1 MERGSLRGF
10 YVSELKKCHDSES
23 QLAAALETAAKA
35 SSSPE
40 LRSGFENHLHETRDH
55 AALIQ
60 MILETLGERLP
71 EPEQSKQA
79 KCVGMRA
86 LISDL
91 EELMEGDL
99 AGNAL
104 DCALVA
110 YGQRIEHYE
119 IATYGTLR
127 DYATALGDRDTAS
140 QLQNTLE
147 EEQEIDRLLTQIGQA
162 INAEL
167 AREESSGAETPQPAV
182 DHEPK
187 TRIKPAA

>member
-10 YVSELKKCHDSES
+10 YVSELKKSHDAES
-23 QLAAALETAAKA
+23 QLTDALDSAAKA
-35 SSSPE
+35 SSSPQ
-40 LRSGFENHLHETRDH
+40 LRSAFENHLHDTRDH
-55 AALIQ
+55 AALLQ
-60 MILETLGERLP
+60 MILETLGEKLP
-71 EPEQSKQA
+71 QPEKSKDA
-79 KCVGMRA
+79 ECVGMRA
-86 LISDL
+86 LIADMKRLL
-91 EELMEGDL
+91 EGGLSGS
-99 AGNAL
+99 AL

-110 YGQRIEHYE
+110 YAQRIEHYE

-147 EEQEIDRLLTQIGQA
+147 EEQEIDRQLTQISQA

-167 AREESSGAETPQPAV
+167 AREESAETETQPLAV
-182 DHEPK
+182 DPETT